1 MGLVEEIKHAGI
13 RTIAKPVGLLLIILG
28 LAGSLDFLVG
38 INDGLKL
45 INIGVGLL
53 SFGMLAVGGGLIK
66 YADKLGRGRIR

>member
-13 RTIAKPVGLLLIILG
+13 RTAAKPLGFLLVIFG

-45 INIGVGLL
+45 INIGVGVL
-53 SFGMLAVGGGLIK
+53 SFGLLAVGGGLIR
-66 YADKLGRGRIR
+66 YSDKLGR